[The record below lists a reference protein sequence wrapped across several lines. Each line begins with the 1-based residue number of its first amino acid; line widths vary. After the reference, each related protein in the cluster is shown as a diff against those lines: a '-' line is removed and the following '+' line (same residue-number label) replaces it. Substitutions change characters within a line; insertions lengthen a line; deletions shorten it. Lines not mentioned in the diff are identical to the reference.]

1 MLACWIVGGGFLIAL
16 GVGGLIVEHPKVA
29 RLIDRLTCDLPMN
42 WVRIEHFEEFRDQ
55 HSLFLKRHARIVDLP
70 NTITF

>member
-16 GVGGLIVEHPKVA
+16 GIGGLIVEHPKVA

-42 WVRIEHFEEFRDQ
+42 WVRIEHFEESRD
-55 HSLFLKRHARIVDLP
+55 
-70 NTITF
+70 